1 MSDEMMSHAKKNVDN
16 PKKKTSADKTKR
28 KEKTATEKSSKRSR
42 DDGQNLQDIL
52 LKAREDTTEPTP
64 KRNRRDEA
72 EVDEEDKV
80 NYLSSV

>member
-1 MSDEMMSHAKKNVDN
+1 MDN
-16 PKKKTSADKTKR
+16 SKTKISADKTKG
-28 KEKTATEKSSKRSR
+28 KEKTATGKSSKRSR

-64 KRNRRDEA
+64 KRSRCDAA
-72 EVDEEDKV
+72 EVTSLDEEDKV